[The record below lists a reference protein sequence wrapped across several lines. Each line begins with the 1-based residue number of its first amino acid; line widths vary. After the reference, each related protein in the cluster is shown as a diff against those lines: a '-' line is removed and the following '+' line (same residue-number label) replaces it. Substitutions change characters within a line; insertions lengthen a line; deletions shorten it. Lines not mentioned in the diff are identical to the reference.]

1 MGKQLTPALEAEYRY
16 LKNQVDLWMERQLR
30 NDPEP
35 DAKQKY
41 FYAKDELTDFVRAR
55 RREGYNI

>member
-1 MGKQLTPALEAEYRY
+1 MGKQLTPALQAEYRY
-16 LKNQVDLWMERQLR
+16 LKSQVDLWMERQLR
-30 NDPEP
+30 TDPEP
-35 DAKQKY
+35 NAKQQY